1 MGSREESGWQEPG
14 RKGGSECGLEWRVSW
29 VGPKVG
35 RAGSVLRT
43 MKTWKFFLH
52 GKLKAT
58 ERMKG
63 LKSGEDIKI
72 FGKKPERRPPS
83 RP

>member
-1 MGSREESGWQEPG
+1 M
-14 RKGGSECGLEWRVSW
+14 
-29 VGPKVG
+29 GPKVG